1 MSRALFSRS
10 PDLQRLRDEGYFVQI
25 RNGFLIL
32 HEVPYLA
39 APGKISRGT
48 LMSPLTL
55 TGEQAAPP
63 GQHTIYFDGQYPLEA
78 DGTRIGAIAHQTQH
92 FDLGGGL
99 SAEHLFSCKP
109 EAGYLDNYEKLT
121 TYASIISGP
130 ARSVDGKAT
139 ARVYKAAGEE
149 EDSVFCYTDNA
160 SALAG
165 IGALSERFHGE
176 RVGIIGT
183 GGSGS
188 YILDLI
194 AKTPVSEIRIFDPDV
209 FKQHNAFRAPGAAS
223 LEELRDAP
231 LKVDYF
237 ASIYS
242 RMHRHIVP
250 HPVKLSGD
258 NVFLLE
264 GVTFAFLSMDAG
276 PDKAAVVSFLEQ
288 KGASFID
295 VGMGL
300 DLVDGSLGGI
310 LRVTTSTP
318 GKREHVHKGRVSFAD
333 AEQDIYASNIQVA
346 DLNALNGALAVHK
359 WKKIRGFY
367 RDLESEHHS
376 TFTTDGNQLCNG
388 ELP

>member
-1 MSRALFSRS
+1 MSRELFSRS
-10 PDLQRLRDEGYFVQI
+10 PDLQRLRDEGYFVQV

-39 APGKISRGT
+39 EPGIVARGS

-63 GQHTIYFDGQYPLEA
+63 GQHTIYFDGQYPLES

-92 FDLGGGL
+92 FDLGAGL

-109 EAGYLDNYEKLT
+109 EAGYPDNYEKMT
-121 TYASIISGP
+121 TYAGIISGP
-130 ARSVDGKAT
+130 ARTVDGEAT
-139 ARVYKAAGEE
+139 ARVYKSAGEE

-160 SALAG
+160 SALSG
-165 IGALSERFHGE
+165 IGALSERLHGE
-176 RVGIIGT
+176 RIAIIGT

-188 YILDLI
+188 YILDLVV
-194 AKTPVSEIRIFDPDV
+194 KTPVSEIRIFDPDV

-237 ASIYS
+237 VSKYS
-242 RMHRHIVP
+242 HMHRHIVP
-250 HPVKLSGD
+250 HPVKLTSE
-258 NVFLLE
+258 NLSLLT
-264 GVTFAFLSMDAG
+264 GISFAFLSMDAG
-276 PDKAAVVSFLEQ
+276 PDKSAVVSYLEQ
-288 KGASFID
+288 ADVSFID

-300 DLVDGSLGGI
+300 DLVDGTLGGI

-318 GKREHVHKGRVSFAD
+318 GRRDHVHDGRVSFAD
-333 AEQDIYASNIQVA
+333 AAQDIYASNIQVA
-346 DLNALNGALAVHK
+346 DLNALTGALAVHK
-359 WKKIRGFY
+359 WKKVRGFY

-376 TFTTDGNQLCNG
+376 TFTTDGNQLCNS